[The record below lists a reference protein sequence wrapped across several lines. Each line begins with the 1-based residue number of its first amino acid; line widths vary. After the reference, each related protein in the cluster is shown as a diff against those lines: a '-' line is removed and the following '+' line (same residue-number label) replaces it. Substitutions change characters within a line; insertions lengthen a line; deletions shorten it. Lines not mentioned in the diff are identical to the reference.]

1 MGLIMKA
8 VICLLFPV
16 LIFAQSSFPDNLL
29 LTDGRTYPCL
39 VTSIDDTKVDFLY
52 LNNKS
57 ESLVLK
63 AVDQLTIEE
72 LGLVYSA
79 GQGFAKDVDQI
90 KKYVDERME
99 KIAEEQLVQQEL
111 LKLSAVSNSDQIG
124 EADSTEL
131 AEYFEY
137 QKPFQMKKWSFG
149 VLLIP
154 YYSGRVYSVIQ
165 YYGQN
170 PPEVYINSFAENE
183 INMQGQLSYGILSN
197 IMVTLD
203 VAYSSTYSEYTSE
216 YHRRNEFEDYD
227 SGIKSTNGLY
237 MFDFTLGLKYYF
249 LEFFP
254 NDVNIYALLGFGQQF
269 ASAEVTEEDLY
280 PGPEPDPII
289 EDNMAEYLEGMNSP
303 WHLDFGFGVE
313 YLFNESISL
322 NSNIRFIYASISSEY
337 DYRYITEF
345 ETVNRTFEY
354 SSSEF
359 ITRIGLGINF
369 YF

>member
-1 MGLIMKA
+1 MKTF
-8 VICLLFPV
+8 ICLLFPF
-16 LIFAQSSFPDNLL
+16 LIFAQNPFPDTLL

-39 VTSIDDTKVDFLY
+39 ITSIDDTKVEFLY

-63 AVDQLTIEE
+63 AVDQLSIEE
-72 LGLVYSA
+72 LGAVYSTS
-79 GQGFAKDVDQI
+79 QGFTKNVEQ
-90 KKYVDERME
+90 VDEFVNDRLE
-99 KIAEEQLVQQEL
+99 KMTDEQLVQQEL
-111 LKLSAVSNSDQIG
+111 AKLTAVSNSEQMGD
-124 EADSTEL
+124 ADSTEL

-154 YYSGRVYSVIQ
+154 YYSGRIYSVIQ
-165 YYGQN
+165 YGGQN
-170 PPEVYINSFAENE
+170 PPEIYINSFTNNE

-203 VAYSSTYSEYTSE
+203 VAYSSSYSEYSSE
-216 YHRRNEFEDYD
+216 YHSRNEYDPYD
-227 SGIKSTNGLY
+227 SGLKETDGLY
-237 MFDFTLGLKYYF
+237 LFDFTLGLKYYF

-254 NDVNIYALLGFGQQF
+254 NNVNIYALLGLGQQF
-269 ASAEVTEEDLY
+269 ASAEVTDEDLY
-280 PGPEPDPII
+280 PGPEPIPII

-322 NSNIRFIYASISSEY
+322 NSNIRFIYNSISSEY
-337 DYRYITEF
+337 DYRYIYEN
-345 ETVNRTFEY
+345 ETASRTIEY
-354 SSSEF
+354 SNSEF
-359 ITRIGLGINF
+359 ITRIGLGLNF

>member
-1 MGLIMKA
+1 MKT
-8 VICLLFPV
+8 VICLLFPA
-16 LIFAQSSFPDNLL
+16 LLFAQNPFPDNLL
-29 LTDGRTYPCL
+29 LTDGRTFSCL
-39 VTSIDDTKVDFLY
+39 VSGIDDSKIEFIY
-52 LNNKS
+52 MNNKS
-57 ESLVLK
+57 ESMVLK
-63 AVDQLTIEE
+63 AVDQLAIEG
-72 LGLVYSA
+72 LGIVYSA
-79 GQGFAKDVDQI
+79 GQGFAKDADQI
-90 KKYVDERME
+90 NKFVDDRME
-99 KIAEEQLVQQEL
+99 KLEEEQLVQEEL
-111 LKLSAVSNSDQIG
+111 AKLSAVSNSEQMG
-124 EADSTEL
+124 NTSNTEL

-137 QKPFQMKKWSFG
+137 QKPFEMKKWSFG

-154 YYSGRVYSVIQ
+154 YYSGRIYSVIQ

-183 INMQGQLSYGILSN
+183 INLQGQLSYGIVSN
-197 IMVTLD
+197 VRLTLD
-203 VAYSSTYSEYTSE
+203 VAYSSSYSEQSSE
-216 YHRRNEFEDYD
+216 YHRRNEFEGYD
-227 SGIKSTNGLY
+227 SGLRTTNGLY

-249 LEFFP
+249 LEFLP

-322 NSNIRFIYASISSEY
+322 NSNIRFIYASINSEY

-359 ITRIGLGINF
+359 ITRIGLGLNF